1 MTEYWTIT
9 IFFVILQA
17 ISFIKSVLEKT
28 RTLGMM
34 GLYTTE
40 KSRNKLLL
48 SFTLP
53 SPSTVISLE
62 VGQKDLPFW
71 LLILLT
77 FNIMSIH
84 FLRSPIRDPETVL
97 STTEQREERS

>member
-1 MTEYWTIT
+1 MTEYWKIT

-17 ISFIKSVLEKT
+17 IRFIKSVLEKNL
-28 RTLGMM
+28 TLGMM

-53 SPSTVISLE
+53 SPSTVTSVE
-62 VGQKDLPFW
+62 VGQKDLAFW

-77 FNIMSIH
+77 FNILSIH
-84 FLRSPIRDPETVL
+84 FLRTSIRDPETVL